1 MERGENLSE
10 IRYMEK
16 LSTMK
21 RRMVVAMGWL
31 LMALLLLPVGAM
43 AQVTKDVKIT
53 VKVGRLAAT
62 EATVV
67 IKDANGGKHEG
78 TADSKG
84 KAVVTGVP
92 VPTEGTVTVRA
103 RIDGKDSVVTAPVRV
118 NEIGEVTQSLINFGH
133 AKPVEVTVVD
143 AVTNRVIE
151 GATVAVGM
159 QDPKTNG
166 DGKVT
171 LSLLRGKSGYPVLA
185 KAAGYADGKV
195 KISVNDEG
203 TADPS
208 TIELK
213 PLREVTIKVLKNGQP
228 EGGAVVT
235 IVDANGKEYKET
247 AGPTG
252 EAVVRD
258 VPVPIE
264 ENGTVTVRQSG
275 QVVTAP
281 VTVNEAGTA
290 EPDNINIS
298 QAKAVEVT
306 VVDAKDESVIP
317 GATVAVGAQDLKTD
331 NFGKVTLGLLGGTPT
346 NPVQY
351 RMVAKADGYDGG
363 EVIVSVDDNGIA
375 NPITIKLTPVRDVT
389 ITVVKGGKPVK
400 KATVTIVDDNGGLHE
415 RKTDD
420 NGNASL
426 RQVSV
431 SDDGTVTVVKDYA
444 VVTAPVKVTRDG
456 KAMPNRIELQEIR
469 SVAMTV
475 VDEWG
480 RPMTVVDES
489 GRSIPSGT
497 VTVGV
502 QEATIKD
509 GTVTLKLLGG
519 TTTNPSKYQMVA
531 EGPDI
536 YAVSTVVVSVNDDGI
551 AAPNTIELKRK
562 ERMTIKVVNNDQ
574 PEVGAT
580 VKIVDAE
587 GNKCKVKTGPNGELD
602 VPKMAGPGQLPW
614 RKAGR

>member
-1 MERGENLSE
+1 MVGMERGENLSE
-10 IRYMEK
+10 RRHMEK

-21 RRMVVAMGWL
+21 KRMVVAMGWL

-252 EAVVRD
+252 DAVVQN

-264 ENGTVTVRQSG
+264 ENGTVTVEVG
-275 QVVTAP
+275 GKKVTAP
-281 VTVNEAGTA
+281 VKVDKDGKA
-290 EPDNINIS
+290 EPKLIDIS
-298 QAKAVEVT
+298 QAKPVVVT
-306 VVDAKDESVIP
+306 VVDVKDERIVIQ
-317 GATVAVGAQDLKTD
+317 GATVAVGAQEATV
-331 NFGKVTLGLLGGTPT
+331 NTYGKVTLSLLGGTT
-346 NPVQY
+346 TDPVQY
-351 RMVAKADGYDGG
+351 RMVAKKDGYADST
-363 EVIVSVDDNGIA
+363 VMRKVDNNGIA
-375 NPITIKLTPVRDVT
+375 DPSTIKLTPVRDVT
-389 ITVVKGGKPVK
+389 ITVVKDGKPVK
-400 KATVTIVDDNGGLHE
+400 KVTVTIVDDNGDLHE

-420 NGNASL
+420 NGNVSM
-426 RQVSV
+426 RQVPV
-431 SDDGTVTVVKDYA
+431 SDDGTVTVKSGST
-444 VVTAPVKVTRDG
+444 VVTVPVKVNRDG
-456 KAMPNRIELQEIR
+456 TAKPNTIDLKNPNIA
-469 SVAMTV
+469 SVTMTV

-480 RPMTVVDES
+480 GDHPKWH
-489 GRSIPSGT
+489 G
-497 VTVGV
+497 
-502 QEATIKD
+502 D
-509 GTVTLKLLGG
+509 GGCAGG
-519 TTTNPSKYQMVA
+519 Q
-531 EGPDI
+531 D
-536 YAVSTVVVSVNDDGI
+536 
-551 AAPNTIELKRK
+551 
-562 ERMTIKVVNNDQ
+562 
-574 PEVGAT
+574 
-580 VKIVDAE
+580 
-587 GNKCKVKTGPNGELD
+587 
-602 VPKMAGPGQLPW
+602 
-614 RKAGR
+614 